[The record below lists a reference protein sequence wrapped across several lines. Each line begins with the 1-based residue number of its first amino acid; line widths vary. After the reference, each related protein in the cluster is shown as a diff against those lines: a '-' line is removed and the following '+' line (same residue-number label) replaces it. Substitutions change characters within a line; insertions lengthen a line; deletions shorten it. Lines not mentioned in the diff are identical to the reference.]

1 VYQRGTVTCFKSP
14 ARHMYQRYGQGGGT
28 ILKRK
33 TFELIMIQ
41 KNLIAALTIIL
52 SGLSF
57 FSANSQDA
65 EEIFQ
70 QGNSLSMDGKYKE
83 ALAYVDRSL
92 NMDSSLYQR
101 FGFRAELKFKLGM
114 IEEAIGDISR
124 CIDKCKCPTRKYHV
138 SDYYLERSELQLL
151 LKNQQAAMEDVN
163 KSISNN
169 PNNWKAYNFRS
180 GLFITNGQVPLALA
194 DLNKSFAINNNE
206 ATTLIVRG
214 KLKIEIGDL
223 EGACSDLSKVA
234 DWGFDEFDTWIE
246 KNCKK

>member
-1 VYQRGTVTCFKSP
+1 
-14 ARHMYQRYGQGGGT
+14 
-28 ILKRK
+28 
-33 TFELIMIQ
+33 MIQ
-41 KNLIAALTIIL
+41 RTLIAALTIIL
-52 SGLSF
+52 MGSLT

-70 QGNSLSMDGKYKE
+70 QGNSLSADGKYKE
-83 ALAYVDRSL
+83 ALSYVERSL

-114 IEEAIGDISR
+114 IREAIDDISR

-138 SDYYLERSELQLL
+138 SDYYLERSELQLV
-151 LKNQQAAMEDVN
+151 LKNKHAAMEDVN
-163 KSISNN
+163 KSVSNN

-180 GLFITNGQVPLALA
+180 GLFIANGQMSLALA
-194 DLNKSFAINNNE
+194 DLNKSFAINDNE
-206 ATTLIVRG
+206 ATTLIARG

-223 EGACSDLSKVA
+223 DGACSDFSKVA
-234 DWGFDEFDTWIE
+234 DWGFDEFDSWIR